1 MICTSVTRK
10 NDSHETRAGDTII
23 ETCSALMA
31 RNKLCLLLLL
41 FSFNNNLFFFFLVN
55 KEIEATVHMG
65 CSL

>member
-41 FSFNNNLFFFFLVN
+41 FSFNNNLFF
-55 KEIEATVHMG
+55 
-65 CSL
+65 SSW